1 MKIILLANTSW
12 ALYQSRIPLAKKLRT
27 DGHEVIMASPHDQ
40 YTHYLTDAGFRW
52 IGFSLSQRGYN
63 ILQEISTFL
72 SVFQIYRQ
80 EKPDIVHHFTIKCVL
95 YGSIAARLLHVKRII
110 NSITGM
116 GYVFSDSQ
124 PSKYVLRSII
134 RLLYRLSLHG
144 TTLIFQNPE
153 DRALFIEQKWT
164 DPQSSHLIR
173 SSGVDLNYFIPSI
186 KPEGTV
192 NILLPARMLK
202 DKGIHVFVEAARLLK
217 QNTVPCRMILAGDSD
232 RQNPDTV
239 STAQLAA
246 WHQEGIVEWLGWLND
261 MRDLYSRVHIVCLP
275 TYYREGVPRSLIE
288 GAACGLPLI
297 ATDIPGCREVV
308 KHQQNGLLVPAR
320 DSYALY
326 SALREL
332 IYHPEIRKSMGE
344 NSRKISEEFS
354 IEHVASET
362 IRLYFQ

>member
-12 ALYQSRIPLAKKLRT
+12 ALYQSRIPLAKKLHA
-27 DGHEVIMASPHDQ
+27 DGHEVVMVSPHDQ

-52 IGFSLSQRGYN
+52 MGFSLSQRGYN

-72 SVFQIYRQ
+72 HILQIYRK

-95 YGSIAARLLHVKRII
+95 YGSIAARLLHIKRII

-116 GYVFSDSQ
+116 GYVFSDSH
-124 PSKYVLRSII
+124 PSKYILQSII

-144 TTLIFQNPE
+144 TTLIFQNPD
-153 DRALFIEQKWT
+153 DRALFIEQKWI

-173 SSGVDLNYFIPSI
+173 SSGVDLDYFVPST
-186 KPEGTV
+186 KPDGTV

-202 DKGIHVFVEAARLLK
+202 DKGIHIFVEAARLLK
-217 QNTVPCRMILAGDSD
+217 QNGVPCQMILAGDSD
-232 RQNPDTV
+232 GQNPDTV
-239 STAQLAA
+239 SPAQLTA
-246 WHQEGIVEWLGWLND
+246 WHREGIVEWLGWLND
-261 MRDLYSRVHIVCLP
+261 MRQLYERTDIVCLP

-288 GAACGLPLI
+288 GAACGLPLV

-308 KHQQNGLLVPAR
+308 KHNQNGLLVPAR
-320 DSYALY
+320 DSRALY
-326 SALREL
+326 NALRQL
-332 IYHPEIRKSMGE
+332 IYDSELRKRMGGK
-344 NSRKISEEFS
+344 SREISEQFS
-354 IEHVASET
+354 IEHVVAET